1 MRLSHSRIAARSAI
15 FLVGACLQWAA
26 LAAEGSNGTWRCGNT
41 YTDHPCEGGKSVNLE
56 DARDADQRREAD
68 RSTRDARSAADR
80 LERNRLR
87 LESVSAHRQASLI
100 DNKPATPPPPRDAN
114 GVHKLKKGKKDPVY
128 ASAPQPASPPKK
140 KSAKSAAKS

>member
-1 MRLSHSRIAARSAI
+1 
-15 FLVGACLQWAA
+15 
-26 LAAEGSNGTWRCGNT
+26 
-41 YTDHPCEGGKSVNLE
+41 VNLE

-128 ASAPQPASPPKK
+128 ASAQQPASPPKK